1 VSYRTLT
8 LTHEGAVA
16 TITLT
21 RPEKR
26 NAISAQMIEELLA
39 ALAEIEH
46 TAVRAVIITGSGS
59 AFCSGMDL
67 DALKNLAQ
75 QSHTQNLEDSRRMA
89 KMFRRL
95 WSYPKPLIAAVNGA
109 AIAGGCGIATLCDFT
124 IAVPE
129 AKFGYTEVRIGFI
142 PAIVS
147 VFLIR
152 QIGDKRARDLLLTG
166 RILTAEEAKQ
176 IGLVNHIVEPA
187 KLMDAARIY
196 AASLVESSPS
206 SIERTKRL
214 LTESA
219 AAEVDAA
226 LAEAIAENASIRATA
241 DFREGLSSFL
251 EKRRPIGRGND
262 AHYKALLNF
271 HNNNDRLPRN
281 YCPRALR

>member
-1 VSYRTLT
+1 MSYQTFT
-8 LTHEGAVA
+8 LTHEGSVA
-16 TITLT
+16 TVTLT

-26 NAISAQMIEELLA
+26 NAISTQMIDELLT
-39 ALAEIEH
+39 ALSEIES
-46 TAVRAVIITGSGS
+46 TAARAVIITGSGT

-67 DALKNLAQ
+67 DALKSLAK
-75 QSHTQNLEDSRRMA
+75 QSPPQNLEDSRRMA
-89 KMFRRL
+89 KLFRRL

-176 IGLVNHIVEPA
+176 IGLVNHIVEPD

-196 AASLVESSPS
+196 AASLIESSPS

-214 LTESA
+214 ITESA

-226 LAEAIAENASIRATA
+226 LAHAIAENASIRGTA
-241 DFREGLSSFL
+241 DFKEGLSSFL
-251 EKRRPIGRGND
+251 EKRRPIWPG
-262 AHYKALLNF
+262 K
-271 HNNNDRLPRN
+271 
-281 YCPRALR
+281 

>member
-1 VSYRTLT
+1 MSYQTFT
-8 LTHEGAVA
+8 LTHEASVA

-26 NAISAQMIEELLA
+26 NAISTQMIDELLA

-46 TAVRAVIITGSGS
+46 TAARAVIITGSGS

-75 QSHTQNLEDSRRMA
+75 QSPTQNLEDSRRMA

-95 WSYPKPLIAAVNGA
+95 WSFPKPLIAAVNGA

-147 VFLIR
+147 VFLVR

-176 IGLVNHIVEPA
+176 IGLVNHIVAPD

-196 AASLVESSPS
+196 AASLIESSPS

-214 LTESA
+214 LTESV

-226 LAEAIAENASIRATA
+226 LARAIAENASIRGTA
-241 DFREGLSSFL
+241 DFHEGLSSFL
-251 EKRRPIGRGND
+251 EKRRPIWPG
-262 AHYKALLNF
+262 K
-271 HNNNDRLPRN
+271 
-281 YCPRALR
+281 

>member
-1 VSYRTLT
+1 VSYQTFT
-8 LTHEGAVA
+8 LTHEGSVA

-26 NAISAQMIEELLA
+26 NAISTQMIDELLA

-46 TAVRAVIITGSGS
+46 TAARAVIITGSGS

-67 DALKNLAQ
+67 DALKSLAQ
-75 QSHTQNLEDSRRMA
+75 QSPTQNLEDSRRMA

-95 WSYPKPLIAAVNGA
+95 WSFPKPLIAAVNGA

-152 QIGDKRARDLLLTG
+152 QVGDKRARDLLLTG

-176 IGLVNHIVEPA
+176 IGLVNHIVEPD

-196 AASLVESSPS
+196 AASLIESSPS

-214 LTESA
+214 ITESA

-226 LAEAIAENASIRATA
+226 LARAIAENASIRGTA

-251 EKRRPIGRGND
+251 EKRRPIWPG
-262 AHYKALLNF
+262 K
-271 HNNNDRLPRN
+271 
-281 YCPRALR
+281 